1 VHQAPERDAVTHIVN
16 GRVSFWHA
24 QLEPRPT
31 RAPLERSSTVDVCV
45 VGAGLTGLWT
55 AYYLKKSS
63 PSLSVAVL
71 EERFAGFGASG
82 RNGGWLS
89 ATVAGSLDRYARRR
103 SVESARHLQRAMI
116 DSVDEVIRV
125 ARDEG
130 IDADLV
136 KGGLLRVARTPSQ
149 LDRLEKSVAAARLW
163 GDPFTSLSA
172 AQTRQRV
179 NVSGAVGGAFSEHG
193 ARLHPAKLVRGL
205 ADAVVAS
212 GVELY
217 EATPVSE
224 VRPHEVV
231 TPFGVVSARFVVRA
245 TEGFTA
251 SFADSHRRWLPMNSS
266 MIVTAPL
273 PDATWDEIGW
283 GACETLGDSAHTFM
297 YAQRTADGRIAIGG
311 RGVPYRYGS
320 RVDRDGET
328 PAVTI
333 AELRQV
339 LTAFFPVLADVSI
352 EHAWSGVLGVPRDWC
367 ASVSL
372 DRATGIATAGG
383 YTGHGVTATN
393 LAGRTLRDLI
403 LGQDTEL
410 TGLPWV
416 DWRTR
421 TWEPEPL
428 RWLGVRALYLAYRAA
443 DRAEASGRHT
453 TSRIAKVAGVI
464 SGR

>member
-1 VHQAPERDAVTHIVN
+1 
-16 GRVSFWHA
+16 
-24 QLEPRPT
+24 
-31 RAPLERSSTVDVCV
+31 VCV

-63 PSLSVAVL
+63 PSLSIAVL
-71 EERFAGFGASG
+71 EARFAGYGASG

-89 ATVAGSLDRYARRR
+89 ATPAGSLERYAKRLGAESSRR
-103 SVESARHLQRAMI
+103 LQRLMI
-116 DSVDEVIRV
+116 DSVDEVIAVTQR
-125 ARDEG
+125 EG
-130 IDADLV
+130 IDADIV

-149 LDRLEKSVAAARLW
+149 LDRLEASIAAARQW
-163 GDPFTSLSA
+163 GEPFTTLSA
-172 AQTRQRV
+172 AQTRERI
-179 NVSGAVGGAFSEHG
+179 NVTGAMGGAFSEHG

-205 ADAVVAS
+205 TDAVVAM
-212 GVELY
+212 GVDLY
-217 EATPVSE
+217 EATPVSA

-231 TPFGVVSARFVVRA
+231 TPFGTVSAGFVVRA

-251 SFADSHRRWLPMNSS
+251 LFADSHRRLLPMNSS

-273 PDATWDEIGW
+273 SNSTWNEIGW
-283 GACETLGDSAHTFM
+283 DACETLGDSAHTFM

-320 RVDRDGET
+320 RVDRDGAT

-333 AELRQV
+333 NELRRV
-339 LTAFFPVLADVSI
+339 LSDFFPVLGEVVI

-367 ASVSL
+367 ASVTL
-372 DRATGIATAGG
+372 DRSTGIATAGG

-403 LGQDTEL
+403 LGRDTEL
-410 TGLPWV
+410 TNAAWV
-416 DWRTR
+416 DWRSR
-421 TWEPEPL
+421 GWEREPL

-443 DRAEASGRHT
+443 DRAEASGRAT
-453 TSRIAKVAGVI
+453 TSRIAKVADKI

>member
-1 VHQAPERDAVTHIVN
+1 MTDTVN
-16 GRVSFWHA
+16 GGVSFWHA
-24 QLEPRPT
+24 QLERRPA
-31 RAPLERSSTVDVCV
+31 RAPLTRSLTVDVCV

-71 EERFAGFGASG
+71 EQRFAGYGASG

-89 ATVAGSLDRYARRR
+89 ATPAGSLDRYAQRRG
-103 SVESARHLQRAMI
+103 VESAQRLQRAMI
-116 DSVDEVIRV
+116 DSVDEVIQV
-125 ARDEG
+125 ASHEG
-130 IDADLV
+130 IDADIM

-149 LDRLEKSVAAARLW
+149 LDRLEKSVTAAQHW
-163 GDPFTSLSA
+163 GDPFASLSA

-179 NVSGAVGGAFSEHG
+179 DVAGVLGGAFSEHG

-205 ADAVVAS
+205 ADAAVAL
-212 GVELY
+212 GVDLY
-217 EATPVSE
+217 ESTPVSD
-224 VRPHEVV
+224 VGPHKVA
-231 TPFGVVSARFVVRA
+231 TPFGVVTARFVVRA

-273 PDATWDEIGW
+273 SDATWDEIGW

-320 RVDRDGET
+320 RLDRDGET
-328 PAVTI
+328 PAVTV

-339 LTAFFPVLADVSI
+339 LADFFPVLANVSI

-367 ASVSL
+367 ATVTL

-393 LAGRTLRDLI
+393 LAGRTVRDLI
-403 LGQDTEL
+403 LGHDTEL
-410 TGLPWV
+410 TSLPWV

-421 TWEPEPL
+421 AWEPEPL

-443 DRAEASGRHT
+443 DRAEASGRPT
-453 TSRIAKVAGVI
+453 TSRIAKMADVIAG
-464 SGR
+464 R